1 MAFLITKV
9 GCGVFVMGDGWVG
22 VRERLRWE
30 AKTVFGDVILQA
42 RGVRAPVGGNETTIF
57 TD

>member
-22 VRERLRWE
+22 VGERLRRE
-30 AKTVFGDVILQA
+30 AKTVFSDVILQA
-42 RGVRAPVGGNETTIF
+42 RGVRAPVGGS
-57 TD
+57 